1 MINKTSI
8 ECQILRSET
17 EGDLIVLL
25 VRFFNKVTLES
36 SVRVHYFLGNQEN
49 LEKEEYPG
57 K

>member
-1 MINKTSI
+1 M
-8 ECQILRSET
+8 